1 VVTFYPWLHI
11 SIGGDNLPLVTFSHP
26 WWQFTPGYIFPSVV
40 TIYPWLHFSI
50 CGDNLPLVTL
60 FHLWW
65 QSTLGYTF
73 PPEVTIYPW
82 LHFSICGD
90 NLPLVTLFHSVLVTN
105 TVHLGKA
112 VAVHAFCRLI
122 TVEDQAMSLQPAL
135 VWTSGLPSPQ
145 TGGPGA
151 APLVFSWFPI
161 KCSIFQIYMC
171 VYIQEQMKQRAF
183 SVWM

>member
-1 VVTFYPWLHI
+1 M
-11 SIGGDNLPLVTFSHP
+11 
-26 WWQFTPGYIFPSVV
+26 V

-50 CGDNLPLVTL
+50 CGDNLPPGYTFLSVVTIYLWLHFSISGDNLPLVTF
-60 FHLWW
+60 FHLRW

-73 PPEVTIYPW
+73 PAEVTIYPW

-90 NLPLVTLFHSVLVTN
+90 NLPLVTLFHTVLVTN

-112 VAVHAFCRLI
+112 LAVHAFCRLI
-122 TVEDQAMSLQPAL
+122 TVEDQAVSLQPAL